1 MKTPFDQFRD
11 LANELTKELSKEM
24 KKFQDKEGPRSAPRS
39 SGEAELNRHIR
50 GAEKKRCRSNVS
62 SNVKRRSL
70 MSWRQNVMTPN

>member
-1 MKTPFDQFRD
+1 MMKTPFDQFRD

-50 GAEKKRCRSNVS
+50 GAEKEA
-62 SNVKRRSL
+62 
-70 MSWRQNVMTPN
+70 MSVERL